1 MHRRNVSIGND
12 RRKRRNYI
20 FELKVKFHAGGGLE
34 CDWAQAPCDYHLCF
48 SGGGGNR
55 RCCNCLPGLSVRIK
69 QWNFNNDASSQAL
82 ETPEAAK
89 AVLESSQQGSGVGA
103 ASSASKLGVGL

>member
-1 MHRRNVSIGND
+1 MQEEGWSVTGH
-12 RRKRRNYI
+12 K
-20 FELKVKFHAGGGLE
+20 
-34 CDWAQAPCDYHLCF
+34 HLVIIT
-48 SGGGGNR
+48 SASLAEDGNR